1 MNESDLL
8 ALFERVQRLENRV
21 RELEKKQIDPYSIV
35 SFTAVAVSGDM
46 KLRPIQMDLLDRTN
60 VSAFG
65 LPVYRENVKLLQQL
79 AKRCKL
85 L

>member
-1 MNESDLL
+1 M
-8 ALFERVQRLENRV
+8 